1 MNLKKLFFVLMVLL
15 LQAAAEA
22 QQPLNFKT
30 ADSLTYAL
38 YTGQQWDSL
47 VRAGK
52 AVLHNDIDY
61 YYLRMRLGIA
71 RYMQNKPFF
80 ATNHFKKALK
90 FSKDDPAALSYLYNS
105 YLLTGNVAEAKK
117 LTRRFTPSLKK
128 KLGIKPEI
136 LENIDV
142 SSGYK
147 FSNNYDKNRNIY
159 LMGNDSIIGKQLLL
173 KDQKYGHFG
182 ASLRFFNALSLYMG
196 YDYLS
201 VDKTNRFQY
210 REFGLKRD
218 STVQQSW
225 GYQNY
230 FSDTVAQYDVSF
242 DTKILQNNFY
252 FNIGYQ
258 MNNGW
263 SAGVFANLIYLKSQ
277 KVNPEYNLLTKTD
290 TAYYL
295 ASEDR
300 YETFD
305 YPQDQYRFTIVDTS
319 FFNFIAGIW
328 LQKNWDVIKLNAE
341 ISLGN
346 LDGYKQ
352 QQVSAELLYY
362 PFGNTN
368 LYGISRITVFGEQ
381 KLPARWLGAQ
391 TVGIKLFPKF
401 WVEAAYRQGDFSNV
415 QFSKGFVV
423 YNLPE
428 KVNFS
433 AGINLLFY
441 AGKHANI
448 NLWYQY
454 FDNEG
459 KYATFDKENNEDIS
473 ESFNYQSNNIIL
485 ELIWK
490 F

>member
-1 MNLKKLFFVLMVLL
+1 MKKLLFLLSVLL
-15 LQAAAEA
+15 METAATA

-38 YTGQQWDSL
+38 YKRQQWDSL

-71 RYMQNKPFF
+71 RYMQEKPAF
-80 ATNHFKKALK
+80 AVTHFKKALR
-90 FSKDDPAALSYLYNS
+90 FSKEDPTALSYLYNS
-105 YLLTGNVAEAKK
+105 YIMTGNVAEAKK
-117 LTRRFTPSLKK
+117 LTGRFTPSLKK
-128 KLGIKPEI
+128 SLGIKQNI
-136 LENIDV
+136 LESIDV
-142 SSGYK
+142 SAGYK
-147 FSNNYDKNRNIY
+147 FNNNYEKNKNLY
-159 LMGNDSIIGKQLLL
+159 LMGNDSLTGKQLLL
-173 KDQKYGHFG
+173 KDQKYGHLG
-182 ASLRFFNALSLYMG
+182 VSLRFFNALSLYFG

-252 FNIGYQ
+252 FNLGYQ
-258 MNNGW
+258 MFNGW
-263 SAGVFANLIYLKSQ
+263 SAGVFANFITIKSQ
-277 KVNPEYNLLTKTD
+277 KVNQEYQLVTKTD

-295 ASEDR
+295 ASEDK

-305 YPQDQYRFTIVDTS
+305 YPQDQYGFTMADTS
-319 FFNFIAGIW
+319 FFNYVAGVW
-328 LQKNWDVIKLNAE
+328 LQKNWDAVKLDLE
-341 ISLGN
+341 VSLGN
-346 LDGYKQ
+346 LNGYKQ
-352 QQVSAELLYY
+352 QQLSTELLYY

-368 LYGISRITVFGEQ
+368 LYGISRITAFGQQ
-381 KLPARWLGAQ
+381 KNRFRWLGAQ
-391 TVGIKLFPKF
+391 TVGIKLFPEL
-401 WVEAAYRQGDFSNV
+401 WIEAEYRQGDFSNV

-441 AGKHANI
+441 AGKHTNM
-448 NLWYQY
+448 NLRYQY
-454 FDNEG
+454 FDNSG
-459 KYATFDKENNEDIS
+459 KYTSFDKENSEDILK
-473 ESFNYQSNNIIL
+473 SFNYQSNNLIL